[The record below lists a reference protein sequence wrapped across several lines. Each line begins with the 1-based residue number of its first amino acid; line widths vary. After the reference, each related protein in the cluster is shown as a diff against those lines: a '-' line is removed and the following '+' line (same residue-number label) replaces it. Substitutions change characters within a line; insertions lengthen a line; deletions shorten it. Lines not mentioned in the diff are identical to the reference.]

1 MLKGKD
7 IRHEGEFFSSTVSR
21 EQKAL
26 GFWRSRK
33 QISPAH
39 EKVLGGTALQSL
51 FLIKQDLQHVLS
63 CMSPLP
69 WDTFI
74 ILSFAKIPLP
84 LKVGA
89 LVNQSL
95 EKTTD
100 TQLDYKT
107 L

>member
-1 MLKGKD
+1 M
-7 IRHEGEFFSSTVSR
+7 
-21 EQKAL
+21 
-26 GFWRSRK
+26 
-33 QISPAH
+33 
-39 EKVLGGTALQSL
+39 LGGTALQSL
-51 FLIKQDLQHVLS
+51 FLIKQYLQHVLS

-84 LKVGA
+84 LKVGP

-100 TQLDYKT
+100 IQLDYKT